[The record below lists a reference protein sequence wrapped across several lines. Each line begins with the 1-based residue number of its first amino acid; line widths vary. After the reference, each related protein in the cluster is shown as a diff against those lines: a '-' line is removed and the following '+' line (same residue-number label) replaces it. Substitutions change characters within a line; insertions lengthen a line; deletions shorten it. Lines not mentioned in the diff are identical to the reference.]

1 MNLKKTPLYEQ
12 HVEAKGKIIEFGGWE
27 MPVQYEGI
35 IPEHTAV
42 REKAGLFDVS
52 HMGEVDVKGLG
63 AETFVQTLV
72 TNDASILEDNQIM
85 YAMMC
90 QEDGGVVDDLLVYK
104 FDRNHFYLVINAA
117 NIDKDFAWI
126 KKVSNNFD
134 VTVENISDEV
144 GEVAIQGPLAQEIL
158 QKVMAFDLKEL
169 PFFYSKREVDVAGVS
184 CMVSRTG
191 YTGED
196 GFEVYS
202 KAGEIPKVWDALL
215 EAGNGDGLVPTG
227 LGARDTL
234 RFEACLPLY
243 GHEINESITPLEAG
257 LNFFVKLDNDNFVG
271 KDALVEQK
279 ANGIPRKLVGF
290 ELEKGVAREGC
301 DVLKDGVKIGFV
313 TTGYHSPT
321 LGKSIGL
328 ALVQREFGDMGAEL
342 EIQVRKKVRTAKII
356 SKRFYKKNYKK

>member
-1 MNLKKTPLYEQ
+1 MNLKKTPLYEK
-12 HVEAKGKIIEFGGWE
+12 HVEAQGKIIEFGGWE

-35 IPEHTAV
+35 VPEHTAV

-63 AETFVQTLV
+63 AADFVQTLV
-72 TNDASILEDNQIM
+72 TNDASILVDNQVM
-85 YAMMC
+85 YGMMC
-90 QEDGGVVDDLLVYK
+90 QDDGGVVDDLLVYK

-126 KKVSNNFD
+126 EKVSKNFD
-134 VTVENISDEV
+134 VEVENISDAV
-144 GEVAIQGPLAQEIL
+144 GEVAIQGPIAQEIL
-158 QKVMAFDLKEL
+158 QKVMDFDLKDL
-169 PFFYSKREVDVAGVS
+169 PFFFTKRDVSVGGVN

-202 KAGEIPKVWDALL
+202 DAADTPKVWDALL
-215 EAGNGDGLVPTG
+215 AAGKEDGLVPAG

-243 GHEINESITPLEAG
+243 GHEINETISPLEAG

-271 KDALVEQK
+271 RDALIKQK
-279 ANGIPRKLVGF
+279 AEGVPRKLVGF

-301 DVLKDGVKIGFV
+301 DVLKNGEKIGFV

-328 ALVQREFGDMGAEL
+328 ALIERQYGDMGAEI
-342 EIQVRKKVRTAKII
+342 EIQIRKKVRTAEII

>member
-1 MNLKKTPLYEQ
+1 MELKRTPLYDK
-12 HVEAKGKIIEFGGWE
+12 HVEAKGKIIEFAGWE
-27 MPVQYEGI
+27 MPVQYEGLTH
-35 IPEHTAV
+35 EHNAV
-42 REKAGLFDVS
+42 RQKAGLFDVS
-52 HMGEVDVKGLG
+52 HMGEVEVQGPEAG
-63 AETFVQTLV
+63 AFVQTLV
-72 TNDASILEDNQIM
+72 TNNASVLEDNQVM
-85 YAMMC
+85 YGMMC

-126 KKVSNNFD
+126 EKVSKTFD
-134 VTVENISDEV
+134 VEVHNVSDEV

-158 QKVMAFDLKEL
+158 QKVMKFDLKEL
-169 PFFYSKREVDVAGVS
+169 AFFYTKRHVDVAGVN

-202 KAGEIPKVWDALL
+202 DAADILKVWDALL
-215 EAGNGDGLVPTG
+215 EAGKEEGLVPAG

-257 LNFFVKLDNDNFVG
+257 LSFFVKLDNDNFIG
-271 KDALVEQK
+271 RDALIKQK
-279 ANGIPRKLVGF
+279 TEGIPRKLVGF
-290 ELEKGVAREGC
+290 ELEKGIAREGC
-301 DVLKDGVKIGFV
+301 DVLKDGKKIGFV
-313 TTGYHSPT
+313 TTGYKSPT
-321 LGKSIGL
+321 LGKSVGL
-328 ALVQREFGDMGAEL
+328 ALVEREYGEIGAEF
-342 EIQVRKKVRTAKII
+342 EVQIRKHVRPAKII

>member
-1 MNLKKTPLYEQ
+1 MGLKKTPLYDK
-12 HVEAKGKIIEFGGWE
+12 HVEAKGKIIEFAGWE
-27 MPVQYEGI
+27 MPVQYEGLTQ
-35 IPEHTAV
+35 EHNAV

-52 HMGEVDVKGLG
+52 HMGEVDVKGQG
-63 AETFVQTLV
+63 AADFVQTLV
-72 TNDASILEDNQIM
+72 TNDASILEDNQVM
-85 YAMMC
+85 YGMMC

-126 KKVSNNFD
+126 EKVSKNFD
-134 VTVENISDEV
+134 VVVENISDTV

-158 QKVMAFDLKEL
+158 QKVMKFDLKEL
-169 PFFYSKREVDVAGVS
+169 AFFYTKRDVDVAGVN

-202 KAGEIPKVWDALL
+202 EAADIPKVWDALL
-215 EAGNGDGLVPTG
+215 EAGKEEGLVPAG

-257 LNFFVKLDNDNFVG
+257 LNFFVKLDNDNFIG
-271 KDALVEQK
+271 RDALIKQK
-279 ANGIPRKLVGF
+279 AEGVPRKLVGF
-290 ELEKGVAREGC
+290 ELDKGIAREGC
-301 DVLKDGVKIGFV
+301 DVLKDGKKIGFV
-313 TTGYHSPT
+313 TTGYKSPT

-328 ALVQREFGDMGAEL
+328 ALVERQYGEMGAEL
-342 EIQVRKKVRTAKII
+342 EIQIRKNVRSAKII